1 MEQQE
6 EIVSEV
12 IQVKGK
18 FTKIIF
24 WSLSIFWMGF
34 IFFMSAQTGDE
45 SASMSSPVA
54 DLVIK
59 IFVPD
64 YEDKTPVEQE
74 DIKHTV
80 ELIIRKGAHFTEYA
94 VLGFLVYLVVQMYVL
109 KAKAR
114 FMIAWLLSTLYAA
127 SDEFHQSFVG
137 GRGPQV
143 KDVCI
148 DSAGA
153 FVGVLLSVVFLLILI
168 RRANNKKQIKHN
180 DKDESK
186 F

>member
-1 MEQQE
+1 MNRAL
-6 EIVSEV
+6 
-12 IQVKGK
+12 QVKGK
-18 FTKIIF
+18 VTKVIF
-24 WSLSIFWMGF
+24 WSLLIFWMGF
-34 IFFMSAQTGDE
+34 IFFMSAQTGEE

-54 DLVIK
+54 DFVIK
-59 IFVPD
+59 VFVPD
-64 YEDKTPVEQE
+64 YEDKTPIEQE

-94 VLGFLVYLVVQMYVL
+94 ILGFLVYLVVQMYVL
-109 KAKAR
+109 KTKAR
-114 FMIAWLLSTLYAA
+114 FFVSWLFSTLYAA

-153 FVGVLLSVVFLLILI
+153 FVGVLLGVALLLILI
-168 RRANNKKQIKHN
+168 KRANKKKQLKLTGKHN
-180 DKDESK
+180 SK
-186 F
+186 C